1 MVAIAV
7 FLTGCAQ
14 LPRSGAI
21 GVGPNVQIESTDDYL
36 YYSPSLP
43 SPGDSQQQIVT
54 GFLSAGNGPQND
66 YEVARSYL
74 ANNFKSEWSASDE
87 VLVQQGATVF
97 DLIDES
103 NARVELQV
111 SATIDANGIDNLAP
125 FSFFNVV
132 SEDPPHIMFSTVRT
146 GNKNKDTLNNILA
159 NQQFVVNL
167 VTEDVVEQMNTTS
180 QPVAADVNEF
190 ELANVT
196 PIESIYIKPKRVKES
211 LVQFECEMVHHYFIE
226 KHQNGGACIIIGKII
241 TMHIDDSILMENH
254 KIDLEKY
261 KPVARLAGS
270 NYSKLGEIF
279 SIKR

>member
-1 MVAIAV
+1 MQFDIQNTESSALYKL
-7 FLTGCAQ
+7 LTGTVI
-14 LPRSGAI
+14 PRPIAW
-21 GVGPNVQIESTDDYL
+21 V
-36 YYSPSLP
+36 
-43 SPGDSQQQIVT
+43 
-54 GFLSAGNGPQND
+54 
-66 YEVARSYL
+66 
-74 ANNFKSEWSASDE
+74 
-87 VLVQQGATVF
+87 
-97 DLIDES
+97 
-103 NARVELQV
+103 
-111 SATIDANGIDNLAP
+111 ATIDENGIDNLAP
-125 FSFFNVV
+125 FSFFNIV
-132 SEDPPHIMFSTVRT
+132 SEDPPHLMFSTVRT

-167 VTEDVVEQMNTTS
+167 VTQDVVEKMNTTS
-180 QPVAADVNEF
+180 QSVAPNINEF

-226 KHQNGGACIIIGKII
+226 NYQNGGACIIIGKII

-254 KIDLEKY
+254 KINLEKY